1 MWAVK
6 VEMRG
11 WGSETQGWKGWG
23 LGEGKRRVRGQ
34 CPGSGSIPEVG
45 DLGEKTVGV
54 DGELD

>member
-1 MWAVK
+1 
-6 VEMRG
+6 MRG